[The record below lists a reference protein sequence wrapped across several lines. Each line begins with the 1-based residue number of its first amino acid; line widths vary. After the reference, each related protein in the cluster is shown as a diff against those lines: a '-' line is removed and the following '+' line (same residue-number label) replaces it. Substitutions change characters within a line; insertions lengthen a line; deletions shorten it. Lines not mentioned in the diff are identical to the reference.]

1 MRNAQQGLARKLSMY
16 RALDLGVGL
25 EVCVISVKPN
35 TLKLLLTNSGGR
47 FICASAWSTIPG
59 THQGGLYWTTVISF
73 VSSQPL
79 TSFTRAL
86 AKLTSE
92 RSPTPIVSI

>member
-47 FICASAWSTIPG
+47 FICASAWSIITRYSPRRTILDYSY
-59 THQGGLYWTTVISF
+59 QFCL
-73 VSSQPL
+73 
-79 TSFTRAL
+79 
-86 AKLTSE
+86 
-92 RSPTPIVSI
+92 